1 MSRWLGWR
9 WEFDGSNSTRAG
21 NGGGGLWSPVDC
33 FGVGGATIAEGRTS
47 CEATTEGWFVE
58 SCGLFCCGQG
68 NDCFGEGRG
77 VEGRERAGKSGRGN
91 DYGKGKTGWKNEKAR
106 EGKKQKVKFS
116 FQPFY
121 SSKTSKTNR
130 VNWITDLTVGTS
142 DLRLV

>member
-1 MSRWLGWR
+1 MSWKWWGWFV
-9 WEFDGSNSTRAG
+9 ES
-21 NGGGGLWSPVDC
+21 GGLFWC
-33 FGVGGATIAEGRTS
+33 GRGLRLRRG
-47 CEATTEGWFVE
+47 ERAARQRLRGWFVE

-68 NDCFGEGRG
+68 NDCFGEGGG

-91 DYGKGKTGWKNEKAR
+91 DYGRGKTGWKNEKER

-121 SSKTSKTNR
+121 SSKTTKTNR

-142 DLRLV
+142 DLRLAGSKG